1 MAGLLVLST
10 GFFFSQWPE
19 VSYDPAAALSVP
31 EEPPV
36 IQGAG
41 SGPPDDAD
49 EGSGAGSGTKPQD
62 GGEAQENEPGSDE
75 GSSGAGSDPKVVA
88 EPLQESGSEGS
99 SGSGSHH
106 GAGSAPVS
114 APPVK
119 KTAPVVL
126 TDPAKVAV
134 RTPVAT
140 PPVASAPKDIKAPR
154 PAKTPK
160 VKTQAA
166 PVVATTTRSLKSPA
180 ESSKRRVRRPRAIKQ
195 VAPVDES
202 NSSVCPPELNW
213 FSAPLV
219 VRVRDGKYSIESSE
233 PVVLTSS
240 SDRVVVPGA
249 LQHSPEPAPSFA
261 TLDPSVSSR
270 QAFVTTLARMTER
283 REGRMAQ
290 AMKTRTV
297 LPSQGG
303 DLVRFPALGKII
315 AHLRDLVPANAR
327 IEAAAVP
334 AMGVAG
340 GSQSMSLSSPD
351 TSAQAA
357 DKALVAEP
365 SAHVTGGN
373 DASVAPI
380 AAHAE
385 DKTSTNALSSW
396 Q

>member
-1 MAGLLVLST
+1 M
-10 GFFFSQWPE
+10 
-19 VSYDPAAALSVP
+19 
-31 EEPPV
+31 
-36 IQGAG
+36 QGAG

-49 EGSGAGSGTKPQD
+49 AGAGSSSRAKPQD
-62 GGEAQENEPGSDE
+62 GSEARESEPGSDE
-75 GSSGAGSDPKVVA
+75 NSSGSGSEPKVVA
-88 EPLQESGSEGS
+88 EPLQESESEGE
-99 SGSGSHH
+99 SGSGSTRGTGTAH
-106 GAGSAPVS
+106 VS
-114 APPVK
+114 PPPLK

-126 TDPAKVAV
+126 AEPAKVAV

-160 VKTQAA
+160 AKAEGAHAVPTT
-166 PVVATTTRSLKSPA
+166 VASVTRSVKAPA
-180 ESSKRRVRRPRAIKQ
+180 DSSKRRVRRPRAIKQ

-219 VRVRDGKYSIESSE
+219 VRVRDGKYSIESSD

-249 LQHSPEPAPSFA
+249 LQNSPEPAPSFVN
-261 TLDPSVSSR
+261 LDPSVSSR

-290 AMKTRTV
+290 AMKSRTV

-315 AHLRDLVPANAR
+315 ARLRDLVPANAR
-327 IEAAAVP
+327 IDAGAVP
-334 AMGVAG
+334 SMGVTG
-340 GSQSMSLSSPD
+340 GSQPMTLSSPG
-351 TSAQAA
+351 TSAQTT
-357 DKALVAEP
+357 DKALVAES

-373 DASVAPI
+373 DASVAPN
-380 AAHAE
+380 AVPAE
-385 DKTSTNALSSW
+385 DRTSTSALSSG
-396 Q
+396 QERR